1 MTTTTDV
8 LVIGGGATGA
18 GVLRDLARRGL
29 RGVLVDRGDPG
40 SGTSGRYHGLLHS
53 GARYVVSD
61 PLAARECAAE
71 NEILRRIA
79 PRTIEDTGGWYVQAP
94 GDPDAYVAGFAAAC
108 DASGVPC
115 EERPVGEL
123 LAREPG
129 LHPDLQRAFHV
140 CDAALEP
147 WELIEANLA
156 DAVAHG
162 AEVRRY
168 ARVTAIERAGRR
180 ILNVTVADERT
191 GSTERIVPRL
201 VVSAAGAW
209 AGGLAALAG
218 VHLRI
223 LPGRGTMLVFAE
235 RLSDSVI
242 NRCHPPGDGDLMVPV
257 HTVSILG
264 TTDVQVRDPDDT
276 AVERAEVAALLAE
289 GERLFPSLRERRVL
303 RAYAGVRPLYEPPA
317 DGADGAEA
325 GGPRGERTIRRSH
338 VVIDHAA
345 QDGVDDFVSIVGGK
359 LTTYR
364 LMAEQTVDLV
374 MRKLGTSARCTTAD
388 ELLPGH
394 EPRHYHWL
402 GARLATHEAAGG
414 GDADLICECELVTR
428 PDLDAFLDARWPCSL
443 DDVRR
448 GTRLG
453 MGPCQG
459 GFCTFRAAGVI
470 AEREARR
477 GASLDGVADLAST
490 SAASFLDERL
500 KGIRPVAW
508 GRQLQEALLVEGL
521 YRGVL
526 GLTRPAATDV
536 AAEAADGVAQ
546 EAADAVG

>member
-1 MTTTTDV
+1 VTTTTDV

-29 RGVLVDRGDPG
+29 RGLLVDRGDPG

-61 PLAARECAAE
+61 PLAARECAVE
-71 NEILRRIA
+71 NEVLRRIA
-79 PRTIEDTGGWYVQAP
+79 SRTIEDTGGWYVQAP
-94 GDPDAYVAGFAAAC
+94 GDPDAYAAGFAAAC
-108 DASGVPC
+108 AAAGVPC
-115 EERPVGEL
+115 DERPVGEV

-129 LHPDLQRAFHV
+129 LHPDLQRAFSV
-140 CDAALEP
+140 RDAALEP

-156 DAVAHG
+156 DGVAHG

-168 ARVTAIERAGRR
+168 ARVTAMERAGRR
-180 ILNVTVADERT
+180 ILGVTLADERS
-191 GSTERIVPRL
+191 GSVERIVPRL

-209 AGGLAALAG
+209 AGGVAALAG
-218 VHLRI
+218 VPLRI
-223 LPGRGTMLVFAE
+223 LPGKGTMLVFAE
-235 RLSDSVI
+235 RLSDAVV
-242 NRCHPPGDGDLMVPV
+242 NRCHPPGDGDIMVPV

-276 AVERAEVAALLAE
+276 AVDRAEVAALLGE
-289 GERLFPSLRERRVL
+289 GERLFPGLRERRVL

-317 DGADGAEA
+317 DGADGAGA
-325 GGPRGERTIRRSH
+325 AATPGGRMIRRSH

-374 MRKLGTSARCTTAD
+374 MRKLGTSARCTTAED
-388 ELLPGH
+388 VLPGQ
-394 EPRHYHWL
+394 EPRRNHWL
-402 GARLATHEAAGG
+402 GARLAAHEAAGG

-428 PDLDAFLDARWPCSL
+428 PELDGFLDERWPCTL

-477 GASLDGVADLAST
+477 GTSLEAVAGLAST
-490 SAASFLDERL
+490 SAEAFLEERL
-500 KGIRPVAW
+500 NGLRAVAW

-526 GLTRPAATDV
+526 GLPRSSGEHTAR
-536 AAEAADGVAQ
+536 EAP
-546 EAADAVG
+546 DAIR

>member
-29 RGVLVDRGDPG
+29 RGLLVDRGDPG

-61 PLAARECAAE
+61 PLAARECAVE
-71 NEILRRIA
+71 NEVLRRIA

-94 GDPDAYVAGFAAAC
+94 GDPDAYAAGFAEAC
-108 DASGVPC
+108 DAAGVPC
-115 EERPVGEL
+115 EERAVGDV

-129 LHPDLQRAFHV
+129 LDPALQRAFAV
-140 CDAALEP
+140 RDAALEP

-156 DAVAHG
+156 DAVARG

-180 ILNVTVADERT
+180 ILSVTLADERS
-191 GSTERIVPRL
+191 GSVERIVPRL

-209 AGGLAALAG
+209 AGGVAALAG
-218 VHLRI
+218 VSLRI
-223 LPGRGTMLVFAE
+223 LPGKGTMLVFAE
-235 RLSDSVI
+235 RLSDAVI

-276 AVERAEVAALLAE
+276 SVERAEVAALLDE
-289 GERLFPSLRERRVL
+289 GERLFPGLRERRVL
-303 RAYAGVRPLYEPPA
+303 RAYAGVRPLYEPPTG
-317 DGADGAEA
+317 DA
-325 GGPRGERTIRRSH
+325 GPGDAATATPGGRMIRRSH

-345 QDGVDDFVSIVGGK
+345 RDGVDDFVSIVGGK

-374 MRKLGTSARCTTAD
+374 MRKLGTSARCTTAG
-388 ELLPGH
+388 EVLPGQ
-394 EPRHYHWL
+394 EPRRNHWL
-402 GARLATHEAAGG
+402 GARLAAHEAAGG

-428 PDLDAFLDARWPCSL
+428 PELDGFLDERWPCSL

-459 GFCTFRAAGVI
+459 GFCAFRAAGVI
-470 AEREARR
+470 AEREARH
-477 GASLDGVADLAST
+477 GASLEAVAGLAST
-490 SAASFLDERL
+490 SAEAFLAERL
-500 KGIRPVAW
+500 NGLRAVAW

-526 GLTRPAATDV
+526 GLRCSPV
-536 AAEAADGVAQ
+536 ADTEPEAV
-546 EAADAVG
+546 DAVR

>member
-1 MTTTTDV
+1 MTSTTDV

-29 RGVLVDRGDPG
+29 RGLLVERGDPG

-61 PLAARECAAE
+61 PLAARECAVE

-79 PRTIEDTGGWYVQAP
+79 PRTIEDTRGWYVQAP
-94 GDPDAYVAGFAAAC
+94 GDPDAYTAGFAAAC
-108 DASGVPC
+108 AAAGVPC
-115 EERPVGEL
+115 EERPVGEV
-123 LAREPG
+123 LAHEPA
-129 LHPDLQRAFHV
+129 LDPDLQRAFAV
-140 CDAALEP
+140 RDAALEP

-156 DAVAHG
+156 DAIAHG

-168 ARVTAIERAGRR
+168 TSVVAVERAGRR
-180 ILNVTVADERT
+180 ILSVTLADERS
-191 GSTERIVPRL
+191 GSTGRVVPRL

-209 AGGLAALAG
+209 AGRVAALAG
-218 VHLRI
+218 VRLQI

-235 RLSDSVI
+235 RLSDAVI

-264 TTDVQVRDPDDT
+264 TTDVQVSDPDDT
-276 AVERAEVAALLAE
+276 TVERAEVAALLDE
-289 GERLFPSLRERRVL
+289 GERLFPALRERRLL

-317 DGADGAEA
+317 EDDGAGDGASP
-325 GGPRGERTIRRSH
+325 GGRMIRRSH

-345 QDGVDDFVSIVGGK
+345 RDGVDDLVSIVGGK

-388 ELLPGH
+388 EALPGQ
-394 EPRHYHWL
+394 EPARHHWL
-402 GARLATHEAAGG
+402 GARLASHEAAGG

-428 PDLDAFLDARWPCSL
+428 PELDAFLDTRWPCSL

-470 AEREARR
+470 ADREARR
-477 GASLDGVADLAST
+477 GASPEAVAGLAAT
-490 SAASFLDERL
+490 AADAFLEERL
-500 KGIRPVAW
+500 KGLRAVAW
-508 GRQLQEALLVEGL
+508 GRQLQEALLTDGL

-526 GLTRPAATDV
+526 GLPRSPAVDASPETS
-536 AAEAADGVAQ
+536 
-546 EAADAVG
+546 DAVG

>member
-29 RGVLVDRGDPG
+29 RGLLVDRGDAG

-61 PLAARECAAE
+61 PLAARECAVE
-71 NEILRRIA
+71 NEVLRRIA

-94 GDPDAYVAGFAAAC
+94 GDPDAYAAGFAGACAA
-108 DASGVPC
+108 AGVPC
-115 EERPVGEL
+115 EERPVDEV

-129 LHPDLQRAFHV
+129 LHPDLHRAFAV
-140 CDAALEP
+140 RDAALEP

-156 DAVAHG
+156 DAVARG

-168 ARVTAIERAGRR
+168 VRVTAIERAGRR
-180 ILNVTVADERT
+180 ILSVTLADERT
-191 GSTERIVPRL
+191 GSVERVVPRV

-209 AGGLAALAG
+209 AGGVAALAG
-218 VHLRI
+218 VSLRI
-223 LPGRGTMLVFAE
+223 LPGKGTMLVFAE
-235 RLSDSVI
+235 RLSDAVI
-242 NRCHPPGDGDLMVPV
+242 NRCHPPGDGDIMVPV

-264 TTDVQVRDPDDT
+264 TTDVQVGDPDDT
-276 AVERAEVAALLAE
+276 AVERAEVAALLDE
-289 GERLFPSLRERRVL
+289 GERLFPGLRERRVL

-317 DGADGAEA
+317 DDVGGAGTAAPA
-325 GGPRGERTIRRSH
+325 GGRMIRRSH
-338 VVIDHAA
+338 VVIDHAS

-374 MRKLGTSARCTTAD
+374 MRKLGTRARCSTA
-388 ELLPGH
+388 EEVLPGQ
-394 EPRHYHWL
+394 EPRHNHWL
-402 GARLATHEAAGG
+402 GARLAAHEAAGG

-428 PDLDAFLDARWPCSL
+428 VELDGFLDERWPCSL

-470 AEREARR
+470 AEREARE
-477 GASLDGVADLAST
+477 GASLEAVAGLAST
-490 SAASFLDERL
+490 SAAAFLEERL
-500 KGIRPVAW
+500 NGLRAVAW

-526 GLTRPAATDV
+526 GLPRSSVPAT
-536 AAEAADGVAQ
+536 EP
-546 EAADAVG
+546 EAADAVH

>member
-1 MTTTTDV
+1 MTSTTDV

-29 RGVLVDRGDPG
+29 RGLLVERGDPG

-61 PLAARECAAE
+61 PLAARECAVE

-79 PRTIEDTGGWYVQAP
+79 PRTIEDTRGWYVQAP
-94 GDPDAYVAGFAAAC
+94 GDPDAYTAGFAAAC
-108 DASGVPC
+108 AAAGVPC
-115 EERPVGEL
+115 EERPVGEV
-123 LAREPG
+123 LAHEPA
-129 LHPDLQRAFHV
+129 LDPDLQRAFAV
-140 CDAALEP
+140 RDAALEP

-156 DAVAHG
+156 DAIAHG

-168 ARVTAIERAGRR
+168 TSVVAVERAGRR
-180 ILNVTVADERT
+180 ILSVTLADERS
-191 GSTERIVPRL
+191 GSTGRVVPRL

-209 AGGLAALAG
+209 AGRVAALAG
-218 VHLRI
+218 VRLQI

-235 RLSDSVI
+235 RLSDAVI

-264 TTDVQVRDPDDT
+264 TTDVQVSDPDDT
-276 AVERAEVAALLAE
+276 TVERAEVAALLDE
-289 GERLFPSLRERRVL
+289 GERLFPALRERRLL

-317 DGADGAEA
+317 EDDDGAGDGASP
-325 GGPRGERTIRRSH
+325 GGRMIRRSH

-345 QDGVDDFVSIVGGK
+345 RDGVDDLVSIVGGK

-388 ELLPGH
+388 EALPGQ
-394 EPRHYHWL
+394 EPARHHWL
-402 GARLATHEAAGG
+402 GARLAAHEAAGG

-428 PDLDAFLDARWPCSL
+428 PELDAFLDTRWPCSL

-459 GFCTFRAAGVI
+459 GFCTFRAAGVL
-470 AEREARR
+470 ADREARR
-477 GASLDGVADLAST
+477 GASPEAVAGLAAT
-490 SAASFLDERL
+490 AAEAFLEERL
-500 KGIRPVAW
+500 KGLRAVAW
-508 GRQLQEALLVEGL
+508 GRQLQEALLTDGL
-521 YRGVL
+521 YHGVL
-526 GLTRPAATDV
+526 GLPRSPAVDTSP
-536 AAEAADGVAQ
+536 ETP
-546 EAADAVG
+546 DAVG

>member
-1 MTTTTDV
+1 VTTTTDV

-29 RGVLVDRGDPG
+29 RGLLVDRGDPG

-71 NEILRRIA
+71 NEVLRRIA
-79 PRTIEDTGGWYVQAP
+79 PRTIEDSGGWYVQGP
-94 GDPDAYVAGFAAAC
+94 GDPDAYAAGFAAAC
-108 DASGVPC
+108 AAAGVPC
-115 EERPVGEL
+115 EERPVVEL
-123 LAREPG
+123 LAREPR
-129 LHPDLQRAFHV
+129 LHPGLLRAFRV
-140 CDAALEP
+140 RDAALEP

-162 AEVRRY
+162 AAVRRY
-168 ARVTAIERAGRR
+168 ARVTAMERAGRR
-180 ILNVTVADERT
+180 ILSVTLADERS
-191 GSTERIVPRL
+191 GSIERIVPRL

-209 AGGLAALAG
+209 AGRVAALAG
-218 VHLRI
+218 VRLRI
-223 LPGRGTMLVFAE
+223 LPGKGTMLVFAE
-235 RLSDSVI
+235 RLSDAVI
-242 NRCHPPGDGDLMVPV
+242 NRCHPPGDGDLIVPI

-264 TTDVQVRDPDDT
+264 TTDVQVTDPDDT
-276 AVERAEVAALLAE
+276 AVERAEVAALLSE
-289 GERLFPSLRERRVL
+289 GERLFPALRERRVL

-317 DGADGAEA
+317 DDGDGPGATAPP
-325 GGPRGERTIRRSH
+325 GGRMIRRSH

-345 QDGVDDFVSIVGGK
+345 HDDVDDFVSIVGGK
-359 LTTYR
+359 LTTCR
-364 LMAEQTVDLV
+364 LMAEETVDVV
-374 MRKLGTSARCTTAD
+374 MRKLGTSARCTTAA
-388 ELLPGH
+388 EVLPGQ
-394 EPRHYHWL
+394 EPRHNHWL
-402 GARLATHEAAGG
+402 GARLAAHEAAGG
-414 GDADLICECELVTR
+414 GDAGLICECELVTR
-428 PDLDAFLDARWPCSL
+428 PDLDAFLDERWPCSL

-477 GASLDGVADLAST
+477 GASLDGVADLASA

-500 KGIRPVAW
+500 KGVRAVAW
-508 GRQLQEALLVEGL
+508 GRQLQELLLVEGL

-526 GLTRPAATDV
+526 GSTRPAVDV
-536 AAEAADGVAQ
+536 GASLDDSVAPRV
-546 EAADAVG
+546 AHAVG

>member
-1 MTTTTDV
+1 VTTTTDV

-29 RGVLVDRGDPG
+29 RGLLVDRGDPG

-61 PLAARECAAE
+61 PLAARECALE
-71 NEILRRIA
+71 NEVLRRIA
-79 PRTIEDTGGWYVQAP
+79 PRTIEDTRGWYVQAP
-94 GDPDAYVAGFAAAC
+94 GDPDAYAAGFAAAC
-108 DASGVPC
+108 GAAGVPC
-115 EERPVGEL
+115 EERPVGEV

-129 LHPDLQRAFHV
+129 LHPDLQRAFSV
-140 CDAALEP
+140 RDAALEP

-162 AEVRRY
+162 AAVRRY
-168 ARVTAIERAGRR
+168 TRVTAIERAGRR
-180 ILNVTVADERT
+180 ILSVTLADERSGT
-191 GSTERIVPRL
+191 VERIVPRL

-209 AGGLAALAG
+209 AGGVAAMAG
-218 VHLRI
+218 AELRI
-223 LPGRGTMLVFAE
+223 LPGKGTMLVFAE
-235 RLSDSVI
+235 RLSDAVV
-242 NRCHPPGDGDLMVPV
+242 NRCHRPGDGDIMVPV

-264 TTDVQVRDPDDT
+264 TTDVQVGDPDDT
-276 AVERAEVAALLAE
+276 AVERAEVAALLDE
-289 GERLFPSLRERRVL
+289 GERLFPGLRERRVL

-317 DGADGAEA
+317 DGADGAA
-325 GGPRGERTIRRSH
+325 AATPGGRMIRRSH
-338 VVIDHAA
+338 VAIDHAA
-345 QDGVDDFVSIVGGK
+345 QDGIDDFVSIVGGK

-374 MRKLGTSARCTTAD
+374 MRKLGTSARCTTA
-388 ELLPGH
+388 EEVLPGQ
-394 EPRHYHWL
+394 EPRRNHWL
-402 GARLATHEAAGG
+402 GARLAAHEAAGG

-428 PDLDAFLDARWPCSL
+428 PELDDFLEARWPCSL

-470 AEREARR
+470 AAREARR
-477 GASLDGVADLAST
+477 GTSLEAVAGLAST
-490 SAASFLDERL
+490 SATAFLEERFDGL
-500 KGIRPVAW
+500 RAVAW

-526 GLTRPAATDV
+526 GLPRTS
-536 AAEAADGVAQ
+536 AADTAPEV
-546 EAADAVG
+546 ADAVR